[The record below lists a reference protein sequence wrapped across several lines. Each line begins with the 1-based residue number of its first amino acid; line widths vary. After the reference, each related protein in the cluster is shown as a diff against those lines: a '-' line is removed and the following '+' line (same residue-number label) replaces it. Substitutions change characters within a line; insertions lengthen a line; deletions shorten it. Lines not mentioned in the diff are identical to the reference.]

1 MNKEFTALNNFYDAM
16 IEESVVVDYNLI
28 ITNKNLSPEQ
38 TIIIPLSSNDIDVL
52 LKSLTSIFVNITD
65 FISIKDDSTKLG
77 ISIRKVTRN
86 LDEIYTI
93 TLSSA
98 KSKMNIKGDKE
109 MMETFIRLLLSDTDI
124 LNI

>member
-52 LKSLTSIFVNITD
+52 LKSLTSIFVNMTD

-109 MMETFIRLLLSDTDI
+109 MIETFIRLLLSDTDI